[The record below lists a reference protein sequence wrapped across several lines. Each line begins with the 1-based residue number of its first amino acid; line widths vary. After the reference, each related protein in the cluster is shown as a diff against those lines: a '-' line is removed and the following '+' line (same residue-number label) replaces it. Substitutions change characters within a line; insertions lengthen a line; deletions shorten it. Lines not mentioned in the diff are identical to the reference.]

1 MPVAKLSIGAT
12 QAAMK
17 ADEGNDSLDTLIRQA
32 IGKEPLFS
40 FSRTGDGPVQWFQLL
55 HGLEQQD
62 NAGGWPMLT
71 PVKFQKCEKCSREFY
86 SPINYRR
93 HMRLHRRAL
102 NFDKES
108 RKYRDLLGAFWDKL
122 SLDEI
127 KEVVSLHD
135 VSIKDL
141 SGSSLVQDLAASMR
155 KPVVWTLPQDYYKAG
170 LALLE
175 LIQAIPS
182 KLTSQELFSILDD
195 ASERT
200 FLCAGTAESV
210 QKYVFDGDAAK
221 KGLELKNLVACTSFL
236 FEQKLVKAWFADKDA
251 EALRCQKLLFEE
263 EEAAQKK
270 LAEMLERKKLKKLR
284 QKEQRAREQSNWER
298 GDLEVPADSFE
309 VPMAEP
315 SIPSAA
321 VSDSNSST
329 PEVSDDVSSCLE
341 LVQFSNSEDMD
352 IEAQLNL
359 SHQHLDL
366 VEIQDVEPPPV
377 SAHSRRHFPHT
388 QWQVPKSQ
396 RMGRNGF
403 HNNQNHQVQKLEP
416 VQKHG
421 VFKDR
426 GAPINSSK
434 IWTRKIRVLN
444 GEHFTPELQ
453 KEAIDQNRSNCEVM
467 IGSISVPMK
476 NCSTHG
482 QGNCPSIERDNF
494 DSTEPDMPKKCNVV
508 VKPAKQDALQGG
520 SNGAAV
526 KLWRP
531 VSRHGSG
538 QHPEEAVIIGKL
550 DNQTSSTENSLR
562 SCSMDN
568 PICKNKN
575 CTCQVSDGNV
585 HQGLGFCSISAKAF
599 LSQRWKEAISGDHV
613 TLVLSNDTEVSGH
626 PDAQNGSSEAGP
638 ALDDQEHGIVVK
650 ADNQQANTGVLN
662 LFSSGN
668 SKPKSRQKPDKSVK
682 TRWVNPCSDI
692 RLPKDEN
699 MKNQTKSPSN
709 SQKKTQQRF
718 FTFRQLN
725 VLAVIIVFSSSGMLI
740 FSMEFTRADT
750 EGIKAAA
757 PHVFLLASQVFMEG
771 VTFTDGFSLPVRVFV
786 PVFYNSRRI
795 FTIMEWLSS
804 EISKVDQEYG
814 GDMRRVY
821 MGRALAAANMAFWCF
836 NLFGFLLPVYLPK
849 AFKMYYYS
857 GTSKIK
863 D

>member
-12 QAAMK
+12 PAAMK

-71 PVKFQKCEKCSREFY
+71 PVKLQKCEKCSREFY

-141 SGSSLVQDLAASMR
+141 SGSSLVEDLAMSMR
-155 KPVVWTLPQDYYKAG
+155 KPAVWTLPQDYYRAG

-182 KLTSQELFSILDD
+182 KLAITSQELFSILDD

-210 QKYVFDGDAAK
+210 QKYVFDGDASK
-221 KGLELKNLVACTSFL
+221 KGPELKNLVACTSFL

-270 LAEMLERKKLKKLR
+270 QAELLERKKLKKLR

-298 GDLEVPADSFE
+298 GDLEVPADSFDG
-309 VPMAEP
+309 PMAES
-315 SIPSAA
+315 SILSAT
-321 VSDSNSST
+321 VSDSYSST
-329 PEVSDDVSSCLE
+329 PEVSDDLSSCLE
-341 LVQFSNSEDMD
+341 LVQLSNNEDID

-377 SAHSRRHFPHT
+377 SANSRRQFPRT

-403 HNNQNHQVQKLEP
+403 HNSQNHQVQKLEP
-416 VQKHG
+416 MQKHA

-426 GAPINSSK
+426 GAPVNSSK
-434 IWTRKIRVLN
+434 IWTRKVRVQN
-444 GEHFTPELQ
+444 GERSRPEPQ
-453 KEAIDQNRSNCEVM
+453 KEAMDQNPSNCEVM

-476 NCSTHG
+476 NSNTHG
-482 QGNCPSIERDNF
+482 QGNCPAVERDNL
-494 DSTEPDMPKKCNVV
+494 DSTEPGMPNKCNLV

-526 KLWRP
+526 KLRRP
-531 VSRHGSG
+531 VGRHGSG
-538 QHPEEAVIIGKL
+538 QHPEEPVITGKL
-550 DNQTSSTENSLR
+550 DNQTSSTENSLP

-568 PICKNKN
+568 PIGK
-575 CTCQVSDGNV
+575 QVSDGNV
-585 HQGLGFCSISAKAF
+585 NQGLGFCSISARAF

-613 TLVLSNDTEVSGH
+613 TLVLSNDSEVSGH
-626 PDAQNGSSEAGP
+626 PDAQNGSSEA
-638 ALDDQEHGIVVK
+638 ALASDDQDHGILVK
-650 ADNQQANTGVLN
+650 ADNQQANTGVFN
-662 LFSSGN
+662 LSSHGN
-668 SKPKSRQKPDKSVK
+668 SKHKFRQKPDRSTK
-682 TRWVNPCSDI
+682 TRLAQD
-692 RLPKDEN
+692 
-699 MKNQTKSPSN
+699 
-709 SQKKTQQRF
+709 
-718 FTFRQLN
+718 
-725 VLAVIIVFSSSGMLI
+725 AVILSCAVLTADRVLSSS
-740 FSMEFTRADT
+740 EN
-750 EGIKAAA
+750 K
-757 PHVFLLASQVFMEG
+757 
-771 VTFTDGFSLPVRVFV
+771 
-786 PVFYNSRRI
+786 
-795 FTIMEWLSS
+795 
-804 EISKVDQEYG
+804 
-814 GDMRRVY
+814 
-821 MGRALAAANMAFWCF
+821 
-836 NLFGFLLPVYLPK
+836 
-849 AFKMYYYS
+849 
-857 GTSKIK
+857 
-863 D
+863 

>member
-1 MPVAKLSIGAT
+1 MPVAKLSMGGVT
-12 QAAMK
+12 PAAMK

-71 PVKFQKCEKCSREFY
+71 PVKFQKCEKCTWEFY

-93 HMRLHRRAL
+93 HVRLHRRAL

-108 RKYRDLLGAFWDKL
+108 RKFRDLLGAFWDKL

-155 KPVVWTLPQDYYKAG
+155 KPAVWTLPQDYYKAG

-175 LIQAIPS
+175 LIQATPP
-182 KLTSQELFSILDD
+182 KLTSQEVFSILDD

-270 LAEMLERKKLKKLR
+270 QAELLERKKLKKLR
-284 QKEQRAREQSNWER
+284 QKEQRAREQSNWVR
-298 GDLEVPADSFE
+298 GDLEVPVDSFD
-309 VPMAEP
+309 VPMAES
-315 SIPSAA
+315 SILSAA

-329 PEVSDDVSSCLE
+329 PEVSDDVSSSIE
-341 LVQFSNSEDMD
+341 LVQFSNNEDMY
-352 IEAQLNL
+352 IEAQLDL
-359 SHQHLDL
+359 SRQHLDL
-366 VEIQDVEPPPV
+366 VEIQDVEPPQV
-377 SAHSRRHFPHT
+377 SAHNPRHFPHS

-403 HNNQNHQVQKLEP
+403 HNNLNHQVQKLEL

-421 VFKDR
+421 VLKDR
-426 GAPINSSK
+426 GAPVNSSK
-434 IWTRKIRVLN
+434 VWTRKVRVLN
-444 GEHFTPELQ
+444 GERVRLEPQ
-453 KEAIDQNRSNCEVM
+453 KEAINQNQSTCEVM

-482 QGNCPSIERDNF
+482 RGNCPAVEFDSTEPAVPKKGSPSVSVENCSLHGQDNCPSIERENLDG
-494 DSTEPDMPKKCNVV
+494 TERAMPEKCNLV

-526 KLWRP
+526 KLWRS

-538 QHPEEAVIIGKL
+538 QPPEEAVITEKL
-550 DNQTSSTENSLR
+550 DNPASSTESSLQL
-562 SCSMDN
+562 CSIDN
-568 PICKNKN
+568 PIDKSKNY
-575 CTCQVSDGNV
+575 TSQVSDGNV
-585 HQGLGFCSISAKAF
+585 HQGLAFCSVSAKAF

-613 TLVLSNDTEVSGH
+613 TLVLSNDTEASGH
-626 PDAQNGSSEAGP
+626 PDAQSGCSEAAP
-638 ALDDQEHGIVVK
+638 ASDDQEHDILVK
-650 ADNQQANTGVLN
+650 GDNQRANTGVPN
-662 LFSSGN
+662 LSSNGN
-668 SKPKSRQKPDKSVK
+668 SKVKFRQKPDKSIK
-682 TRWVNPCSDI
+682 TRYI
-692 RLPKDEN
+692 PK
-699 MKNQTKSPSN
+699 
-709 SQKKTQQRF
+709 KK
-718 FTFRQLN
+718 
-725 VLAVIIVFSSSGMLI
+725 
-740 FSMEFTRADT
+740 
-750 EGIKAAA
+750 
-757 PHVFLLASQVFMEG
+757 P
-771 VTFTDGFSLPVRVFV
+771 
-786 PVFYNSRRI
+786 
-795 FTIMEWLSS
+795 
-804 EISKVDQEYG
+804 
-814 GDMRRVY
+814 
-821 MGRALAAANMAFWCF
+821 
-836 NLFGFLLPVYLPK
+836 
-849 AFKMYYYS
+849 
-857 GTSKIK
+857 
-863 D
+863 

>member
-17 ADEGNDSLDTLIRQA
+17 ADDGNDSLDTLIRQA

-71 PVKFQKCEKCSREFY
+71 PVKFQKCEKCSQEFY

-210 QKYVFDGDAAK
+210 QKYVFDGDATK

-315 SIPSAA
+315 SILSAA

-329 PEVSDDVSSCLE
+329 PEVSDDVSSCLG
-341 LVQFSNSEDMD
+341 LVQFSNNEDMD

-366 VEIQDVEPPPV
+366 AEIQDVEPPPV

-426 GAPINSSK
+426 GAPVNSSK

-444 GEHFTPELQ
+444 GEHFTPEPQ

-467 IGSISVPMK
+467 IGSISVPVK

-482 QGNCPSIERDNF
+482 QGNCPAIERENF
-494 DSTEPDMPKKCNVV
+494 DSTEPAMPKKCNVV

-538 QHPEEAVIIGKL
+538 QHPEEAVITGKL

-562 SCSMDN
+562 LCSMDN

-599 LSQRWKEAISGDHV
+599 LSLRWKEAISGDHV
-613 TLVLSNDTEVSGH
+613 TLVLSNGTEVSGH
-626 PDAQNGSSEAGP
+626 PDAQSGSSEAAP
-638 ALDDQEHGIVVK
+638 ALDDQEHGIIVK

-662 LFSSGN
+662 LSSYGI
-668 SKPKSRQKPDKSVK
+668 SKLKFRQKPDKSVK
-682 TRWVNPCSDI
+682 TRYI
-692 RLPKDEN
+692 PK
-699 MKNQTKSPSN
+699 QKS
-709 SQKKTQQRF
+709 
-718 FTFRQLN
+718 
-725 VLAVIIVFSSSGMLI
+725 
-740 FSMEFTRADT
+740 
-750 EGIKAAA
+750 
-757 PHVFLLASQVFMEG
+757 
-771 VTFTDGFSLPVRVFV
+771 
-786 PVFYNSRRI
+786 
-795 FTIMEWLSS
+795 
-804 EISKVDQEYG
+804 
-814 GDMRRVY
+814 
-821 MGRALAAANMAFWCF
+821 
-836 NLFGFLLPVYLPK
+836 
-849 AFKMYYYS
+849 
-857 GTSKIK
+857 
-863 D
+863 